1 MVPYFESLGYK
12 FPLNYNPWD
21 YVLHLL
27 VSPLVA
33 SSAYQTGDERSD
45 SAPDESLARS
55 RESARDH
62 LVRIWKGSES
72 STSTRSPDES
82 EEGHFLA
89 EPSEGYAREVHSR
102 GPKRALAKRANEVL
116 GRSKNDDLP
125 QKYRRCFRAQ
135 FWGLARRSLIQ
146 KRGNLFDR
154 IALLQL
160 VITTSTSIFWWRLG
174 PTERYLDDRVG
185 SFAFFTA
192 FWSFTGS
199 LISLHTFPAEKAVL
213 NKDRATG
220 LYRLSAYYLSKMFVE
235 LPLDLLYPLMF
246 SLVSYFVIGLTLSV
260 RQFFVFWTFIALASM
275 SASSVG
281 LMFSAIFLNHRWA
294 QVSST
299 GFLLWSMQLGGYYS
313 NSFNQPSWLRSL
325 RFLSTIRYAFE
336 ALVRNEVQ
344 GRTYACETD
353 PQFASAYSQGGRIC
367 PVNETSALDAAQV
380 DGFSILGCAGM
391 LLVLV
396 VVARVIGYLAL
407 KHIHTR
413 HKLSASSIMKC
424 SS

>member
-1 MVPYFESLGYK
+1 MVPYFESLGYN

-27 VSPLVA
+27 VSPIHA
-33 SSAYQTGDERSD
+33 RSAYGTGEESSD
-45 SAPDESLARS
+45 LTPDESFKRS

-62 LVRIWKGSES
+62 LVRIWKGSED
-72 STSTRSPDES
+72 STSTHLPDES
-82 EEGHFLA
+82 EKGPVSA
-89 EPSEGYAREVHSR
+89 ETREKQAHEVRNR
-102 GPKRALAKRANEVL
+102 GPKRALSKRANEVL
-116 GRSKNDDLP
+116 GRSRNDALP
-125 QKYRRCFRAQ
+125 QKYRRSFWAQ

-174 PTERYLDDRVG
+174 QTERYLDDRVG
-185 SFAFFTA
+185 SFAFFTT
-192 FWSFTGS
+192 FWTFTGS
-199 LISLHTFPAEKAVL
+199 MISLHTFPAEKAVL
-213 NKDRATG
+213 NKDRAAG

-235 LPLDLLYPLMF
+235 LPLDLLYPFMF
-246 SLVSYFVIGLTLSV
+246 SLISYFVIGLTLSV
-260 RQFFVFWTFIALASM
+260 RRFLVFWTFIALASM

-299 GFLLWSMQLGGYYS
+299 GFLLWSMQLSGYYS
-313 NSFNQPSWLRSL
+313 KSFNQPSWLRSL
-325 RFLSTIRYAFE
+325 RFLSIVRYAFE

-344 GRTYACETD
+344 GRFYACETD
-353 PQFASAYSQGGRIC
+353 PQFSSAFSQGGRIC
-367 PVNETSALDAAQV
+367 PVNETSALVAAQV

-391 LLVLV
+391 LLVLTV
-396 VVARVIGYLAL
+396 VFRVIGYLAL

-413 HKLSASSIMKC
+413 HKLSASSAMKW
-424 SS
+424 SP